1 MDRPSILLNFSLLKE
16 NRDFRALFCARFISV
31 LALGMLTVAVPVQ
44 IQQMTGSTLQVGL
57 AVVLAGGGMFI
68 GLLLGGVMA
77 DRYNRRRLILFA
89 RATCGAGFAG
99 LFLNT
104 LAPEPSLI
112 LLWLLAV
119 WDGFFGAVG
128 MTALM
133 AATSALVGRE
143 NLASAGGISMLTVRF
158 GAVVSPAIGGMVIA
172 WGDVGW
178 NYALAAVGTWV
189 TLIPLIRLPSMP
201 PPQQPK
207 EHPGRALLA
216 GVVFLKQNRVI
227 GAIVLMG
234 TLVSLTSA
242 VRVLFPA
249 LAIRWQIDALHLGL
263 MYSAIPL
270 GAALGAF
277 TSGRVAQTPRPGR
290 LMIFTAVAGFLV
302 LSLFSLMPYFV
313 LSLCCLAIYGYLSA
327 INSLLQFTLVQSLTP
342 NALLGRVNGLW
353 TAQAVTGDA
362 FGALLLGTMGTQ
374 LLPQTSGLLFGLGAA
389 LAGVALAALSA
400 SLRRLENLNPPQ
412 PASSAGN

>member
-1 MDRPSILLNFSLLKE
+1 MDRPSILLNFSLLKN

-44 IQQMTGSTLQVGL
+44 IQQMTGSTLQIGL

-77 DRYNRRRLILFA
+77 DRYNRRHLILFA
-89 RATCGAGFAG
+89 RGTCGVGFAG

-104 LAPEPSLI
+104 LAPEPSLL
-112 LLWLLAV
+112 LLWLLAI

-133 AATSALVGRE
+133 AATPALVGRE
-143 NLASAGGISMLTVRF
+143 NLGSAGAISMLTVRF
-158 GAVVSPAIGGMVIA
+158 GAVVSPAIAGMTIA

-178 NYALAAVGTWV
+178 NYALAAAGTWL

-201 PPQQPK
+201 PPPQPK

-216 GVVFLKQNRVI
+216 GMIFLKQNRVI
-227 GAIVLMG
+227 GAVVLMG
-234 TLVSLTSA
+234 MLISLTSA

-249 LAIRWQIDALHLGL
+249 LAVRWQIDALHLGV

-290 LMIFTAVAGFLV
+290 LMIFTAVAGFLI

-362 FGALLLGTMGTQ
+362 FGALLLGVMGTQ
-374 LLPQTSGLLFGLGAA
+374 LSLQTSGLLFGLSAA
-389 LAGVALAALSA
+389 LAGITLATLSG
-400 SLRRLENLNPPQ
+400 SLRRLEHPTPSQ
-412 PASSAGN
+412 RASSAGG